1 MNPVNICGRN
11 RDEAFPAIL
20 PAFARSRAAIF
31 VAFATL
37 LGCFLFVSA
46 SPALAQTFVDYGT
59 TPPAAGAYD
68 ISQLSTNGDVGSVEG
83 MNYYVDNSAPPGQTF
98 TTGNNSGGYVLSGVY
113 VKVGPTGTFSSG
125 ATSYTLRLYSV
136 SGTTATLIN
145 TFTSQNTPPT
155 ISSASIGHWLQFGGL
170 VATNV
175 LNPNTTYAYSL
186 ARSGSGWWHPSVASG
201 SPYAG
206 GEACLIPTGGGSL
219 TTGATH
225 NYDATFLVNLAGPKL
240 AVTSVNGGVNPAAG
254 AAFSVVVQAQGANG
268 TPVNVSANTA
278 VTLSRT
284 TGTGTL
290 GGTLTGTIL
299 AGNNSVT
306 ISGVTYTKAES
317 GVVLTATRTS
327 GDTLAVGNSA
337 AFTVNAGAA
346 TTLALTS
353 GNNQSGGVGM
363 ALASPFVVTVTDG
376 SGNPVSGTS
385 VTFAIA
391 TMPSGATGQSLSATS
406 TTTAANGQASSILT
420 LGNAPGTYTVTA
432 TSSGLGGS
440 PATFTA
446 TAALKLAVT
455 SVNGGVNPT
464 AGAAFSVVVQA
475 QDASGT
481 PVNVSANTA
490 VTLSRTT
497 GTGTL
502 GGTLTGTILV
512 GNNSV
517 TISSVTYTK
526 AESGVVLTATR
537 TSGDTLAAGNST
549 AFTVNAGVASI
560 LALTSGNNQSGR
572 KSTLLASP
580 FVVTVTD
587 GSGNPISGIGVT
599 FAIATVPAGA
609 TGQTLSTTSMTT
621 PASGQASSSLT
632 FGNTAGTYTVTA
644 TSSGL
649 GGSPATFTATAT
661 TGNYTAITAAT
672 NDYQICFKC
681 HTAYA
686 WGAGTVPNGNSPNG
700 TATSPVMTDVAQE
713 FSPMNK
719 SGHPIVTGLDN
730 YPNSIAV
737 GAATL
742 KKGLLA
748 AAMKAPWNVNVGQ
761 QTMMCSDCHDSTT
774 TNYVAAAAQGPHG
787 SAYQFMLRGPNAANW
802 PTGTSFATSWCA
814 NCHNDT
820 VSGGW
825 DGGTHASHHASGCY
839 TCHIVIPHGGK
850 VSRLLGANGGGL
862 PARYA
867 YNNNTSTMG
876 LTGIT
881 KSTASGY
888 SKSSCGCS
896 SEHGTGS
903 GSERW

>member
-1 MNPVNICGRN
+1 MNTVNICGRN

-20 PAFARSRAAIF
+20 TSFARSRAAVI
-31 VAFATL
+31 VAFTTL
-37 LGCFLFVSA
+37 LGCFLFASA
-46 SPALAQTFVDYGT
+46 SAQTFVDYGT

-68 ISQLSTNGDVGSVEG
+68 ISQLSTNGDVGSVET
-83 MNYYVDNSAPPGQTF
+83 MNYYVDNSVPPGQTF
-98 TTGNNSGGYVLSGVY
+98 TTGNNPGGYVLSGVY
-113 VKVGPTGTFSSG
+113 VKVGPAGTFSSG

-136 SGTTATLIN
+136 SGTTATLRN

-155 ISSASIGHWLQFGGL
+155 ISSASIGHWLQFAGF
-170 VATNV
+170 VATNI
-175 LNPNTTYAYSL
+175 LNANTTYAYSL

-206 GEACLIPTGGGSL
+206 GEACLIPTAGGTI

-225 NYDATFLVNLAGPKL
+225 NYDATFLVNLTGPKL
-240 AVTSVNGGVNPAAG
+240 AVTSVNGGVNPTAG

-299 AGNNSVT
+299 AGTSSVT
-306 ISGVTYTKAES
+306 ISGVTYAKAET

-327 GDTLAVGNSA
+327 GDTLTAGTSA

-346 TTLALTS
+346 TTLTLTS

-363 ALASPFVVTVTDG
+363 ALASSLVVTATDAF
-376 SGNPVSGTS
+376 GNPASGVG
-385 VTFAIA
+385 VTFAMA
-391 TMPSGATGQSLSATS
+391 TVPGGATGQSLSATS

-432 TSSGLGGS
+432 TSTGLTGS

-446 TAALKLAVT
+446 TAALKLVVT

-464 AGAAFSVVVQA
+464 AGAVFSVVVQA
-475 QDASGT
+475 QGANGT

-502 GGTLTGTILV
+502 GGTLTGTILA
-512 GNNSV
+512 GTSSV
-517 TISSVTYTK
+517 TISGVTYTK

-537 TSGDTLAAGNST
+537 TSGDTLTAGTSAT
-549 AFTVNAGVASI
+549 FTVNAGAATT
-560 LALTSGNNQSGR
+560 LTLTSGNNQSGR

-587 GSGNPISGIGVT
+587 GSGNPIGGIGVT

-609 TGQTLSTTSMTT
+609 TGQALSTTSMSTL
-621 PASGQASSSLT
+621 ANGQASSTLT
-632 FGNTAGTYTVTA
+632 FGNTVGTYTVTT
-644 TSSGL
+644 TSAGL
-649 GGSPATFTATAT
+649 SGSPATFTATAT
-661 TGNYTAITAAT
+661 SGNYTAITAAT
-672 NDYQICFKC
+672 NEYQICFKC
-681 HTAYA
+681 HTAYS
-686 WGAGTVPNGNSPNG
+686 WGATPPAGNSPNG

-713 FSPMNK
+713 FSPMNR

-730 YPNSIAV
+730 YPNSTAV
-737 GAATL
+737 GG

-774 TNYVAAAAQGPHG
+774 TNYVASAAQGPHG
-787 SAYQFMLRGPNAANW
+787 SATQFMLRGPNGANW

-820 VSGGW
+820 VTGGW
-825 DGGTHASHHASGCY
+825 DGGTHAAHHASGCY

-862 PARYA
+862 PARYS
-867 YNNNTSTMG
+867 YNNSTANTRM
-876 LTGIT
+876 TGIT

-888 SKSSCGCS
+888 SQSTCGGCG
-896 SEHGTGS
+896 EHNGGN
-903 GSERW
+903 EKW